1 MRTSAIAALA
11 VVLASPAWAL
21 DVSEFQKMNNQLGA
35 QFAKGDAAVISQ
47 MYSADAT
54 VLPPGSDMV
63 KGRENI
69 EKLWKGAI
77 DGMTDLRITTKE
89 VLPLSGDAVREIGT
103 FTAKTKGDN
112 SQDIAG
118 KFSVLWVREGGS
130 WKINT
135 DIWNMSK

>member
-11 VVLASPAWAL
+11 MVLASPAWAL

-118 KFSVLWVREGGS
+118 KFTVLWVRDGGS

>member
-11 VVLASPAWAL
+11 MVLASPAWAL
-21 DVSEFQKMNNQLGA
+21 DVSEFQKMNDQLDA

-47 MYSADAT
+47 MYSSDAT

-69 EKLWKGAI
+69 AKLWKGAI

-103 FTAKTKGDN
+103 FSAKTKGDN

-118 KFSVLWVREGGS
+118 KFTVLWVREGGS

>member
-1 MRTSAIAALA
+1 
-11 VVLASPAWAL
+11 
-21 DVSEFQKMNNQLGA
+21 MNNQLGA

-103 FTAKTKGDN
+103 ITAKTKGDN
-112 SQDIAG
+112 SQDIASLASCG
-118 KFSVLWVREGGS
+118 CVRGAAGRS
-130 WKINT
+130 TPISGT
-135 DIWNMSK
+135 

>member
-11 VVLASPAWAL
+11 MVLASPAWAL

-118 KFSVLWVREGGS
+118 KFTVLWVREGGN

>member
-1 MRTSAIAALA
+1 M
-11 VVLASPAWAL
+11 VLASPAWAL

-118 KFSVLWVREGGS
+118 KFTVLWVREGAS

>member
-11 VVLASPAWAL
+11 MVLASPAWAL

-118 KFSVLWVREGGS
+118 KFTVLWVRDVGS

>member
-11 VVLASPAWAL
+11 MVLASPAWAL

-118 KFSVLWVREGGS
+118 KFTVLWMREGGS

>member
-11 VVLASPAWAL
+11 MVLASPAWAL

-118 KFSVLWVREGGS
+118 KFTVLWVREGGS

>member
-11 VVLASPAWAL
+11 MVLASPAWAL

-112 SQDIAG
+112 SQDTAG
-118 KFSVLWVREGGS
+118 KFTVLWVRDGGS

>member
-1 MRTSAIAALA
+1 MRASAIAALA
-11 VVLASPAWAL
+11 MVLASPAWAL

>member
-11 VVLASPAWAL
+11 MVLASPAWAL

-103 FTAKTKGDN
+103 FTAKTKGDK

>member
-1 MRTSAIAALA
+1 M
-11 VVLASPAWAL
+11 VLASPAWAL

-118 KFSVLWVREGGS
+118 KFTVLWVRDGGS

>member
-1 MRTSAIAALA
+1 
-11 VVLASPAWAL
+11 
-21 DVSEFQKMNNQLGA
+21 MNNQLGA
-35 QFAKGDAAVISQ
+35 QFAKGEAAVISQ

-89 VLPLSGDAVREIGT
+89 VLPLSGDAVREICT
-103 FTAKTKGDN
+103 FTAKTKSDDSTLPASLPSCGCVRGA
-112 SQDIAG
+112 AG
-118 KFSVLWVREGGS
+118 RSTPISG
-130 WKINT
+130 T
-135 DIWNMSK
+135 

>member
-11 VVLASPAWAL
+11 MVLASPAWAL

-77 DGMTDLRITTKE
+77 DGMSDLQITTKE

-118 KFSVLWVREGGS
+118 KFTVLWVREGSS

>member
-1 MRTSAIAALA
+1 M
-11 VVLASPAWAL
+11 VLASPAWAL

>member
-1 MRTSAIAALA
+1 MRASAIAALA
-11 VVLASPAWAL
+11 MVLASPAWAL

-118 KFSVLWVREGGS
+118 KFTVLWVRDGGS

>member
-1 MRTSAIAALA
+1 M
-11 VVLASPAWAL
+11 VLATPAWAL

-89 VLPLSGDAVREIGT
+89 VLPLSGEMTPDGT
-103 FTAKTKGDN
+103 RARIYF
-112 SQDIAG
+112 
-118 KFSVLWVREGGS
+118 
-130 WKINT
+130 
-135 DIWNMSK
+135 

>member
-1 MRTSAIAALA
+1 M
-11 VVLASPAWAL
+11 VLASPAWAL

-112 SQDIAG
+112 SQDICRQVYRPVGA
-118 KFSVLWVREGGS
+118 
-130 WKINT
+130 
-135 DIWNMSK
+135 

>member
-11 VVLASPAWAL
+11 MVLASPAWAL

-103 FTAKTKGDN
+103 FTAKTNGDK

-118 KFSVLWVREGGS
+118 KFSVLWVIEGGS